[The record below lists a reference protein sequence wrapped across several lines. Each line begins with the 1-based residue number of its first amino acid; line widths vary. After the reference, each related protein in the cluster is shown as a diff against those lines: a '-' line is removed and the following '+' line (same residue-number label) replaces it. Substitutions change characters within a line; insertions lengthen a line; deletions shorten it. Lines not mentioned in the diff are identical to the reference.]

1 MSALPPCILHIGS
14 DTACYGC
21 EYLGDPRSAGRLS
34 CTRRRL
40 DGGQFLFMQGDA
52 RNQIFVV
59 KTGTVRL
66 FKMLDTGKRQII
78 GFKFAGEFIG
88 LGPDAKHG
96 YSAQAIGETELRVLQ
111 AAVFDAVAANDP
123 QILWKLYEAVATDL
137 ARAHELALTIGR
149 RSAAGSMAAFLLEIE
164 AHTGA
169 HAGSTATLSLPMRH
183 ADIADYLGLTH
194 ETVSRLLA
202 TFRRRGLIAASGRN
216 GIVLKHHALLR
227 ALADGHPIGAL
238 AG

>member
-1 MSALPPCILHIGS
+1 MNVLPPCILHIGS

-21 EYLGDPRSAGRLS
+21 EHLGDHRHAGRLF

-40 DGGQFLFMQGDA
+40 DGGQFLFMQGDL
-52 RNQIFVV
+52 RSQVFVV

-66 FKMLDTGKRQII
+66 FKMLDNGKRQIV

-88 LGPDAKHG
+88 LGPDAKYS
-96 YSAQAIGETELRVLQ
+96 YSAQAIRETELRVLQ
-111 AAVFDAVAANDP
+111 AAIFDEVAADDP
-123 QILWKLYEAVATDL
+123 QMLWKLYGALATDL
-137 ARAHELALTIGR
+137 VQAHELALTIGR

-164 AHTGA
+164 AHKGA
-169 HAGSTATLSLPMRH
+169 HTGQTVALPMRH

-202 TFRRRGLIAASGRN
+202 TFRRRGLIAAYSRN
-216 GIVLKHHALLR
+216 SILLKDHAKLR
-227 ALADGHPIGAL
+227 ALADGHPIGAT
-238 AG
+238 GG